1 MSTTAVALLT
11 GLGIGA
17 EEPFGFCCRG
27 GGGGGG
33 GGRAGTPPGVLL
45 GGCGLLVAGSW
56 LSLSCCGGSLLL
68 MAFPCPLCARAR
80 SALRRSR
87 RCTSL
92 RRASTSPRRRTT
104 SSSTVSLSGS
114 SLSLLLMA
122 LLTGAGAGTGSCLLA
137 AVAMVVVVVGVVLG
151 LAFAPG
157 AAAGDCLA
165 LGGGGLDARVRAA
178 AGDGDGELPLLL
190 TICCFMLAAGDYLA
204 DAIWISLCWRWNA
217 DHGARGTPMNYQFTK
232 KAAAG
237 QAVDKHRPD

>member
-1 MSTTAVALLT
+1 MGCGPAQPVKFAVLHGPARRENRPI
-11 GLGIGA
+11 GPCLGRRPGTKHA
-17 EEPFGFCCRG
+17 PARPVRPGGPCRPDHFRAG
-27 GGGGGG
+27 PARCHARP
-33 GGRAGTPPGVLL
+33 GRAG
-45 GGCGLLVAGSW
+45 
-56 LSLSCCGGSLLL
+56 
-68 MAFPCPLCARAR
+68 PLAIYT
-80 SALRRSR
+80 RRH
-87 RCTSL
+87 
-92 RRASTSPRRRTT
+92 TT
-104 SSSTVSLSGS
+104 SS

-204 DAIWISLCWRWNA
+204 DAIWISLCWRWNG
-217 DHGARGTPMNYQFTK
+217 DH
-232 KAAAG
+232 
-237 QAVDKHRPD
+237 